1 MSRGK
6 HNLVMLIIRSLT
18 QRKTS
23 NTGFI
28 FTVRNEVAKVMFL
41 HLSVCPQGG
50 LPQCRDTPRA
60 DTPPPEQTPPNE
72 QAPPGSRLPGSRNPP
87 RSRHLFSPRE
97 QAPPPSR
104 SRHPPGAGTR
114 PPRDRHPPPRS
125 RRLLLRTVHILLE
138 CILFISLYP
147 PENMPAMNP
156 PCFSNQERHHP
167 KF

>member
-1 MSRGK
+1 
-6 HNLVMLIIRSLT
+6 MLIIRSLT

-23 NTGFI
+23 YTGFI

-60 DTPPPEQTPPNE
+60 DTPPPEQTPPRAGTPWEQTPWEQKPPKE
-72 QAPPGSRLPGSRNPP
+72 QAPL
-87 RSRHLFSPRE
+87 SPRE
-97 QAPPPSR
+97 QAPPLPEQAPPW
-104 SRHPPGAGTR
+104 SRHP
-114 PPRDRHPPPRS
+114 PPRDRHPPAADGYCCGRYAS
-125 RRLLLRTVHILLE
+125 YWNAFF
-138 CILFISLYP
+138 FISLYP